1 MSHKQARLIT
11 AIKDAMEAQ
20 GVKAC
25 DIARAS
31 GSSAGTISSAMSGKA
46 QMRDERWRMICE
58 YLHLDFDE
66 IVADPPISPAFCD
79 CKEDSTVKAI
89 AVKPSEESVDSDGEL
104 IQARR
109 QMDKLNVDCMVLA
122 AYAAKHLEEDIRHG
136 MEIGV
141 RDLQILLNAVG
152 AYIDPA

>member
-31 GSSAGTISSAMSGKA
+31 GSSAGTISYAMSGKA

-66 IVADPPISPAFCD
+66 IVADAPPCD
-79 CKEDSTVKAI
+79 DQKEEKTMEAV
-89 AVKPSEESVDSDGEL
+89 AVKQPESRIDHAGEL
-104 IQARR
+104 KQARQ
-109 QMDKLNVDCMVLA
+109 QMEKLSMDCMVLA

-141 RDLQILLNAVG
+141 QELRILLNTVG
-152 AYIDPA
+152 TYIDPA